1 MKILYIQMLFILF
14 SLIQVSYSISCVRN
28 IDGDFHFQ
36 FEQLRSEYP
45 VVSLAKQ
52 IIEPEDVDYL
62 LKYAQNLSNFVRSGL
77 MGQEPDEARTSSTM
91 FLPKYTDPILDCIG
105 QRLSI
110 AIQQPFSHMESFQ
123 ITKYNKSQ
131 HYLPHWDWFYPES
144 NSTTIQRT
152 HTIFA
157 YLKTAKCGGTTIF
170 PKIDIETSAEPGSA
184 LIWENTDFYGNGE
197 KLMLHGGTK
206 VTCDDGKIGL
216 NVWFQNTCWPE
227 GHEKCNRTLTKKKKQ
242 ETCFSPFQTEENQKE
257 IDKLKKEID
266 KLKKDDKEI
275 VKQIQY
281 TQLIVQ
287 KMLNITIKK

>member
-1 MKILYIQMLFILF
+1 MLFILF
-14 SLIQVSYSISCVRN
+14 YLIQVSYSISCVRN
-28 IDGDFHFQ
+28 ISGDFHFQ

-52 IIEPEDVDYL
+52 IIELEDVDYL
-62 LKYAQNLSNFVRSGL
+62 LKYAQNLSNFERSGL
-77 MGQEPDEARTSSTM
+77 MGQEPGEARTSSTM

-123 ITKYNKSQ
+123 ITKYKKSQ
-131 HYLPHWDWFYPES
+131 HYRPHWDWFYPPG
-144 NSTTIQRT
+144 NTTTQRT

-170 PKIDIETSAEPGSA
+170 PELDIETSAEPGSA

-206 VTCDDGKIGL
+206 VTCDDVKIGL
-216 NVWFQNTCWPE
+216 NVWFQNTCWPK
-227 GHEKCNRTLTKKKKQ
+227 GHKKCNVTNKKKQ
-242 ETCFSPFQTEENQKE
+242 ENLQTEENQKE

-266 KLKKDDKEI
+266 KLKKDDKEM
-275 VKQIQY
+275 VKQIQV
-281 TQLIVQ
+281 TQLVVQ
-287 KMLNITIKK
+287 QMLNITIKK